1 MQVNR
6 RLYRCRQNRRLAGV
20 AGGVAEFFGIDP
32 TLVRVLWFLSIF
44 AGGFSILLY
53 IALALF
59 VPLEPVSA
67 EAAAGVAAAGGE
79 GTAGVPSG
87 QLVEAHRH
95 AARGTGDGRV
105 TTFVGVVLILI
116 GGLALVGAVL
126 PDVSWRYLWPVFLV
140 GLGALLVV
148 AAIRRQPTEL

>member
-53 IALALF
+53 IALAIF

-67 EAAAGVAAAGGE
+67 RAAAAGGE
-79 GTAGVPSG
+79 GSAGAASG
-87 QLVEAHRH
+87 QVVEGHLH
-95 AARGTGDGRV
+95 AARGNGSGRV
-105 TTFVGVVLILI
+105 TTFVGVVLILV

-126 PDVSWRYLWPVFLV
+126 PDVSWRYLWPVFLL

-148 AAIRRQPTEL
+148 VAIRREPTEL

>member
-53 IALALF
+53 IALAIF
-59 VPLEPVSA
+59 VPLEPLSA
-67 EAAAGVAAAGGE
+67 AAAAGGE
-79 GTAGVPSG
+79 GSAEHPEMIDGH
-87 QLVEAHRH
+87 LH
-95 AARGTGDGRV
+95 AAGGNGSGRV

-116 GGLALVGAVL
+116 GALALVGAVL
-126 PDVSWRYLWPVFLV
+126 PDVSWRYLWPVFLL

-148 AAIRRQPTEL
+148 VAIRREPTEL